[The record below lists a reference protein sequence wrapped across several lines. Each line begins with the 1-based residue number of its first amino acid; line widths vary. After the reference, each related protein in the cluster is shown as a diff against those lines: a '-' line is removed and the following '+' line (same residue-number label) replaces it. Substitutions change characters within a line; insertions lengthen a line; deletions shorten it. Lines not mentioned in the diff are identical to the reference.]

1 MIFTLPRI
9 TSPHFT
15 VCTYSLYF
23 TFFGYLFLTASPH
36 LTSPYYAPSSHCT
49 PLYLTPLSSSILHCT
64 PLYLTSFHCTPLTL
78 HSLPFTYLTA
88 PFHLTSL
95 HTFTSPYLTTPP
107 LPHSTLHLSTYFTSP
122 SLLPLIS
129 PRR

>member
-9 TSPHFT
+9 TSQFAPTHSTSPFSA
-15 VCTYSLYF
+15 TY
-23 TFFGYLFLTASPH
+23 FLLLH